1 MANTS
6 IPESTHV
13 PSDWDTAD
21 KLAQRLALITG
32 LATLADE
39 MQSSG
44 GRIGNRVEV
53 VDEEQSDA
61 VTDFVARHLV
71 TESRKALADAC
82 RLVKRL
88 QVGQAVA

>member
-1 MANTS
+1 
-6 IPESTHV
+6 
-13 PSDWDTAD
+13 
-21 KLAQRLALITG
+21 
-32 LATLADE
+32 

-71 TESRKALADAC
+71 TESRKALADAR